1 MASSQNIRAGGAHV
15 ELWVNDRM
23 PAGLRRASLSL
34 RRFGRLTEVVS
45 RRLLRAGT
53 LMAVPMAFAG
63 RQFAMFEQ
71 QMAEVATMLDAP
83 SHHMERFSKEIVKM
97 SVRFGK
103 GTEELSK
110 GLYNILSAT
119 IDASKSLEVLEVSSK
134 AAVAGLTDTAT
145 AARTIAGVLNAYGL
159 SADHAGDVSDVLFTT
174 VKRGQTTFAELS
186 MFMGKTTS
194 VAATAGVE
202 FHELGAAIALVTRAG
217 IPTEVAITGIRQA
230 LAKMVKPAHQSAVMF
245 RKLFGMEMNPQTI
258 KAMGGLEKFLQTVAN
273 KANTEQIAILF
284 PEVRALTSMLPLLRN
299 TSELREDLEAME
311 NRAGAT
317 QKAYDKMASTV
328 THQFN
333 QMKMAGKA
341 LMIVIGEELAPALKN
356 LMRNVMRFAITS
368 IHWVKHN
375 GKLLF
380 SLLKLTAKILTA
392 GVALKLFSIV
402 LASIATIVGV
412 LGAKLSTL
420 ALVTGAFKWLA
431 QSVGVSI
438 TWIEA
443 FGAAVAVIIT
453 WKAAMLA
460 LTAVTLA
467 FKVVWAA
474 IVALTGTFSVL
485 IFAIVSG
492 LTLLGFGLLNNRSV
506 FKAWANEVHGIFD
519 DASMGIK
526 GVIDAIKGGQWE
538 LATQIA
544 VDTMK
549 LVWSQ
554 FWHWLKEGWQNAM
567 KGVGDI
573 MADRTA
579 GWKSFAHMGME
590 SMMDFN
596 RDTADKVRGAWR
608 NVIDWVGGPSTARRV
623 ARFEAD
629 AERKRLRNENYTFGA
644 LSFPRA
650 RQNDD
655 LNLYAFGGK
664 GGMGARIKEIQ
675 DAQNERAK
683 IMTQAE
689 KEIAAK
695 RKELQRKTT
704 IARIA
709 ALLAEHR
716 KRRDA
721 AQREKD
727 LQDMLTKGTDAFDAL
742 RKEGSKPKAASLEG
756 LADLIPEQLDVGAG
770 AAAGRMR
777 VGALNAAAAIRLGME
792 AGAPNS
798 WVQRNVTANE
808 RTADGVT
815 AILRT
820 MQNFGV
826 EE

>member
-1 MASSQNIRAGGAHV
+1 MASGQNIRAGGAHV

-23 PAGLRRASLSL
+23 TAGLRRASISI
-34 RRFGRLTEVVS
+34 RRFGRLTEDVS
-45 RRLLRAGT
+45 RSLLRAGT

-103 GTEELSK
+103 GTDELSK

-443 FGAAVAVIIT
+443 FGAAVALIIT

-460 LTAVTLA
+460 LTAVTVA
-467 FKVVWAA
+467 FQFVWGA

-485 IFAIVSG
+485 IFSIVSG
-492 LTLLGFGLLNNRSV
+492 LSLLGYGLLNNRSV
-506 FKAWANEVHGIFD
+506 FKAWASEIHGVFD
-519 DASMGIK
+519 DASMGIS
-526 GVIDAIKGGQWE
+526 GIIDAIKGGQWE

-549 LVWSQ
+549 LVWSE
-554 FWHWLKEGWQNAM
+554 FWNWLKEGWQNAM
-567 KGVGDI
+567 TGVGDI

-579 GWKSFAHMGME
+579 GWKSFAHMGE
-590 SMMDFN
+590 QSM
-596 RDTADKVRGAWR
+596 RDTARATEDKVRNAWR
-608 NVIDWVGGPSTARRV
+608 NIIDEFIPADTAKRV

-629 AERKRLRNENYTFGA
+629 AERNRQRNEFDVLNKQDA
-644 LSFPRA
+644 
-650 RQNDD
+650 

-664 GGMGARIKEIQ
+664 GGMGPQIKAIQ
-675 DAQNERAK
+675 DAQNERK
-683 IMTQAE
+683 EIMTAAE
-689 KEIAAK
+689 KEIEAK

-704 IARIA
+704 IARIV

-798 WVQRNVTANE
+798 WVQRNVAANE

>member
-1 MASSQNIRAGGAHV
+1 MASGQNIRAGGAHV

-23 PAGLRRASLSL
+23 TAGLRRASISI
-34 RRFGRLTEVVS
+34 RRFGRLTEDVS

-103 GTEELSK
+103 GTDELSK

-273 KANTEQIAILF
+273 KANTEQIAVLF

-299 TSELREDLEAME
+299 TSELREDLESME

-328 THQFN
+328 AHQFN

-420 ALVTGAFKWLA
+420 ALVTGAFKGLA

-506 FKAWANEVHGIFD
+506 FKAWANEIHGVFD

-573 MADRTA
+573 MADRA
-579 GWKSFAHMGME
+579 SGWKSSVHIAREGLKE
-590 SMMDFN
+590 GIW
-596 RDTADKVRGAWR
+596 DTADAVKSAWR
-608 NVIDWVGGPSTARRV
+608 KLEDAVMPGPTSTATRVRR
-623 ARFEAD
+623 AEAD
-629 AERKRLRNENYTFGA
+629 ADLQRRRMAFDKAGFKHDFRE
-644 LSFPRA
+644 
-650 RQNDD
+650 D
-655 LNLYAFGGK
+655 LNLYAFGGD
-664 GGMGARIKEIQ
+664 GPGARIKEIQ

-709 ALLAEHR
+709 ALLAENR

-756 LADLIPEQLDVGAG
+756 LADLIPEQLDVGTG

-777 VGALNAAAAIRLGME
+777 LGALNAAAAIRLGME